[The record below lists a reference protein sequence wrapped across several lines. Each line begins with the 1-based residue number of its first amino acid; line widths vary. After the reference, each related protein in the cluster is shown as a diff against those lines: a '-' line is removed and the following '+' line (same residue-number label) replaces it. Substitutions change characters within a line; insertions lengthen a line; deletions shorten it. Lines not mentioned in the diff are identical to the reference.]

1 MRSPRLIAIVY
12 IKDEIVVQSEKFSKY
27 YPIGSLTKTLEYLNN
42 WGVDEIII
50 LSIDGRYNLKE
61 MKKSLKKIHL
71 PVTFGGNIKTNTD
84 FILEKTAL
92 NMLKQQLGD
101 KLISSVT
108 GLSLEEIA
116 KLKSKA

>member
-1 MRSPRLIAIVY
+1 MSS
-12 IKDEIVVQSEKFSKY
+12 D
-27 YPIGSLTKTLEYLNN
+27 
-42 WGVDEIII
+42 
-50 LSIDGRYNLKE
+50 
-61 MKKSLKKIHL
+61 
-71 PVTFGGNIKTNTD
+71 IKTNAHS
-84 FILEKTAL
+84 ILEKTAL

>member
-1 MRSPRLIAIVY
+1 MIMS
-12 IKDEIVVQSEKFSKY
+12 
-27 YPIGSLTKTLEYLNN
+27 N
-42 WGVDEIII
+42 
-50 LSIDGRYNLKE
+50 
-61 MKKSLKKIHL
+61 
-71 PVTFGGNIKTNTD
+71 NIKTNTD

-108 GLSLEEIA
+108 GA

>member
-1 MRSPRLIAIVY
+1 MIMS
-12 IKDEIVVQSEKFSKY
+12 
-27 YPIGSLTKTLEYLNN
+27 N
-42 WGVDEIII
+42 
-50 LSIDGRYNLKE
+50 
-61 MKKSLKKIHL
+61 
-71 PVTFGGNIKTNTD
+71 NIKTNTD

-108 GLSLEEIA
+108 GLSLKEIA